1 MITYYDPSLT
11 YMSTRLHPYDAGA
24 PGQSGYVDFK
34 SHPEKI
40 ETLLEDF
47 VPHAGQIGV
56 RAFYNLLRYVNSPQS
71 HLESCDCGMLSPSP
85 NTDSNST
92 HIIRI
97 NGRLFLMYRD
107 ERLNCSKEHYEWL
120 CGRLMAVLNDIDSEL
135 AANEA
140 VLGFTLNPV
149 LHLSLST
156 TGQWLSDGSFECD
169 DEDPAYGKHTMIT
182 FWSYGE
188 SAADAFENLART
200 FSNLQQACEMLDTEI
215 NAAVAG
221 L

>member
-1 MITYYDPSLT
+1 
-11 YMSTRLHPYDAGA
+11 
-24 PGQSGYVDFK
+24 
-34 SHPEKI
+34 
-40 ETLLEDF
+40 
-47 VPHAGQIGV
+47 
-56 RAFYNLLRYVNSPQS
+56 
-71 HLESCDCGMLSPSP
+71 
-85 NTDSNST
+85 
-92 HIIRI
+92 
-97 NGRLFLMYRD
+97 
-107 ERLNCSKEHYEWL
+107 
-120 CGRLMAVLNDIDSEL
+120 MAVLNDIDSEL

-149 LHLSLST
+149 LHPSLST

-215 NAAVAG
+215 NAAIAG
-221 L
+221 V